1 MFDDYGADI
10 NFYNDYFYILAFLQ
24 VMYLPTIYFIY
35 NYMKDKQP
43 INCKVYMG
51 IWNCLL
57 SIFSSYCFH
66 YIVNPLIFSQYTLHD
81 KICTDVV
88 AYENK
93 ELNRWRTFFVLS
105 KFPEMIDT
113 VWIALRKRKLS
124 TLQLW
129 HHFSVC
135 LYCWLIVLEKTNNT
149 YENSIGGH
157 GTFFAAMNSCVH
169 MFMYG
174 YYAVV
179 SLTTFRSN
187 SLAQTITQFQTLQ
200 MLIGIIILM
209 YRTYNCDGISINC
222 ETIFSYI
229 MYWSY
234 LYLFVSYYISR
245 YFVID
250 KNKIKS
256 H

>member
-1 MFDDYGADI
+1 MFDNYYDDI
-10 NFYNDYFYILAFLQ
+10 NFYTDNFYILAFLQ

-35 NYMKDKQP
+35 HFMKDREP
-43 INCKVYMG
+43 INCKIYMG

-66 YIVNPLIFSQYTLHD
+66 YIANPLIFSQHTLHD

-88 AYENK
+88 AYENT

-113 VWIALRKRKLS
+113 VWIALRKRKL
-124 TLQLW
+124 TLLQLW

-135 LYCWLIVLEKTNNT
+135 LYCWLMVLEKTNNT

-200 MLIGIIILM
+200 MILGIVILL
-209 YRTYNCDGISINC
+209 YKSNVC
-222 ETIFSYI
+222 EVTTNIYESIFSYV
-229 MYWSY
+229 MYGSY
-234 LYLFVSYYISR
+234 LFLFGKYYYER
-245 YFVID
+245 YR
-250 KNKIKS
+250 KSIKLN
-256 H
+256 

>member
-1 MFDDYGADI
+1 M
-10 NFYNDYFYILAFLQ
+10 
-24 VMYLPTIYFIY
+24 
-35 NYMKDKQP
+35 
-43 INCKVYMG
+43 
-51 IWNCLL
+51 
-57 SIFSSYCFH
+57 
-66 YIVNPLIFSQYTLHD
+66 
-81 KICTDVV
+81 
-88 AYENK
+88 
-93 ELNRWRTFFVLS
+93 
-105 KFPEMIDT
+105 
-113 VWIALRKRKLS
+113 
-124 TLQLW
+124 
-129 HHFSVC
+129 
-135 LYCWLIVLEKTNNT
+135 YCWLIVLQKTNNT

-174 YYAVV
+174 YYAAV

-209 YRTYNCDGISINC
+209 YRTYNCNPIELNY